1 MLLILFIKFSEANA
15 ERGSDEIASIIFHW
29 IKEESIKLPEDDDD
43 DWCAFNSVVIFLDN
57 CAGKII
63 ILFIKLLMK

>member
-1 MLLILFIKFSEANA
+1 VLLILFIKFSEANA
-15 ERGSDEIASIIFHW
+15 ERGSDEIASIIYHW
-29 IKEESIKLPEDDDD
+29 IKAESIKLPEDDD

-57 CAGKII
+57 CGGKII